1 MAGNGMPI
9 STMATRI
16 TIDDMQAVESLRG
29 IKNQVSALMNSWKAQ
44 NAMLNSVGDHL
55 GAAKAKYEGLGDA
68 IQKQEEYI
76 SKLKSEMETIDTST
90 NKGSEAYARLTKQ
103 LSMAQKQLANLNAQQ
118 DRAKK
123 SMDYYASGADKVKQS
138 LKEMTTSSNLMIE
151 KLKAEGKIYQANYEQ
166 SRLYANQ
173 LSKMSSLH
181 EKLKSSLNSIA
192 AEQGKES
199 DAYKRTASS
208 LQKLDTEM
216 AKTRSAQSKLNESF
230 SSTNIAAAKIHDN
243 YNKISKSVSQVGSG
257 VKSMAGK
264 VVSAGATAGVA
275 VAGLSAGFVAASKSA
290 SEMQN
295 TYRTT
300 ANLLETGGEKVA
312 DVTKNVAEMQRNG
325 RQYSLEY
332 GKSQQEIAE
341 AYQDLVKRGDTSK
354 QALGAMRSENSSQ
367 RR

>member
-1 MAGNGMPI
+1 
-9 STMATRI
+9 
-16 TIDDMQAVESLRG
+16 
-29 IKNQVSALMNSWKAQ
+29 
-44 NAMLNSVGDHL
+44 
-55 GAAKAKYEGLGDA
+55 
-68 IQKQEEYI
+68 
-76 SKLKSEMETIDTST
+76 
-90 NKGSEAYARLTKQ
+90 
-103 LSMAQKQLANLNAQQ
+103 
-118 DRAKK
+118 
-123 SMDYYASGADKVKQS
+123 
-138 LKEMTTSSNLMIE
+138 
-151 KLKAEGKIYQANYEQ
+151 
-166 SRLYANQ
+166 
-173 LSKMSSLH
+173 
-181 EKLKSSLNSIA
+181 
-192 AEQGKES
+192 
-199 DAYKRTASS
+199 
-208 LQKLDTEM
+208 

-332 GKSQQEIAE
+332 GKSQQE
-341 AYQDLVKRGDTSK
+341 
-354 QALGAMRSENSSQ
+354 
-367 RR
+367 